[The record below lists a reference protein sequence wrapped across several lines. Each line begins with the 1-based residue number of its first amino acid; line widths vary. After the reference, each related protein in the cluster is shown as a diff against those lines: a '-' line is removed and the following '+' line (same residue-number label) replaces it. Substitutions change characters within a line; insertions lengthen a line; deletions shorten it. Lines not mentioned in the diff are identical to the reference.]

1 MKKKRKKKHILTVAC
16 CNYSNLYVNMTFVC
30 TELQIEALKTAKR
43 CNPNGQWWIK
53 ADACNMRAGVM
64 ESMRHEWSG
73 DVDLGDGQLPALH
86 QQYMAQLDFVKGI
99 GLNRRQPSAQI
110 VKDLTQL
117 MTTLQNDA
125 EFLEDGLCKSTDT
138 YEKKRQQ
145 SNISESNLFALAWGV
160 NAYETLKASNMEM
173 SGRC

>member
-1 MKKKRKKKHILTVAC
+1 
-16 CNYSNLYVNMTFVC
+16 
-30 TELQIEALKTAKR
+30 
-43 CNPNGQWWIK
+43 
-53 ADACNMRAGVM
+53 M

-86 QQYMAQLDFVKGI
+86 RQYMALLDFVKGI
-99 GLNRRQPSAQI
+99 GLNRRKPSAQI

-138 YEKKRQQ
+138 YEKKRKQ
-145 SNISESNLFALAWGV
+145 SNVPESNLFALAWEV

-173 SGRC
+173 SGRCQDIMNRCLDPRIQRYQIKVD